1 MEKKIAELEKEVASK
16 QNELNALYSDMDG
29 VYQSNEQSVEA
40 QKKLEVQIKKQEEN
54 ILAQGKQ
61 EIQLRVELAEKS
73 RVLEDLEIRSKQIS
87 ARLMSLEEM
96 KV

>member
-1 MEKKIAELEKEVASK
+1 
-16 QNELNALYSDMDG
+16 MDG

-61 EIQLRVELAEKS
+61 EIQLRLELAEKS
-73 RVLEDLEIRSKQIS
+73 RVLEDLETRSRQIS

>member
-1 MEKKIAELEKEVASK
+1 
-16 QNELNALYSDMDG
+16 
-29 VYQSNEQSVEA
+29 
-40 QKKLEVQIKKQEEN
+40 VQIKKQEEN